1 MPNRLA
7 QLTSSFPAALA
18 SPARRRTFDRFELRR
33 ELGSGVT
40 GVVWQ
45 AWDRQRT
52 AEVAL
57 KILHRF
63 DPALVCR
70 FKQEFRTLADVRHR
84 NIVRFHELFEIDER
98 LFFSMELIDGVDL
111 MSWVWGYRQ
120 DDALSAAPLDPIDDE
135 DALTSPFC
143 EDTKPTVVT
152 LAGPKVDHER
162 LRDSFAQLGRGL
174 AHLHGAGYL
183 HRDLKPSNLMVRN
196 DGHLMIL
203 DFGLAVSLLAP
214 FGGDLEKAVGTIAYM
229 APEIAEQRTPDER
242 ADYYSFGVLLF
253 EALTGRTP
261 FSGDNVAAVLAAKAA
276 GEAPRPSQLVP
287 DVPADLDDLCHALL
301 QRDPAQRAGAAEV
314 ARFFLDDGDEITAVT
329 PPRIDSERSARMMR
343 AGSQA
348 SRPPV
353 VGRGREVE
361 RLCADLARVQR
372 GGLCCRLVTG
382 PSGIGKSAFAAE
394 LAHTLEA
401 QTPPVTVLRGRCH
414 DREAIPFRA
423 VDQVV
428 DALAQHLAA
437 LGPAER
443 AKVTPMRAHLLAE
456 LFPVL
461 RVIAAEHVRLRPRDP
476 GVLRLAAFATLRD
489 LLRELALLRPLVLMI
504 DDLHLAD
511 PDSLDLIAQV
521 FLGPEPPQLLLVG
534 LGRSGA
540 VMDQLG
546 RLALTGGAGEIAFER
561 LELGPL
567 QGEHAEQ
574 VARALASYMDVA
586 LPDASQVA
594 ADTRGHPGFTYDIL
608 RAGQAAGSTSGAL
621 PGASSLA
628 LASSSSLPLA
638 SGDFAPDATAGDLA
652 GDLTGEFSAQ
662 FALGSD
668 VHSLAE
674 LGRGPLA
681 SLPLSP
687 TASGDSL
694 PALASVL
701 TTRILGLDDVGR
713 RVIELLCAVDGPCSV
728 QLAADLLDAGV
739 GEIAA
744 ALDELVDA
752 DLVVATG
759 RSDDDAFE
767 LYHERIRDVAEAT
780 LGDESFA
787 AINRTLAEALEA
799 RGDADPARLLRHWQL
814 AGDRVRAAH
823 YRMILAAKAVSAL
836 ELQRAAL
843 YHETSLRDE
852 LPPDLERHIRTALG
866 EIYGFLGRQSDSA
879 TQLLAAAALTRGE
892 PAIELRGRAAAV
904 LLQAVEVEAGC
915 ALIEDVLQELGCATA
930 PPPASAP
937 VERITGGV
945 SGGGGSPGREPGALA
960 RPRRASGPISAP
972 LATALAAEL
981 AQSVPARL
989 VARLRKA
996 MPVRWRPRR
1005 TTLPF
1010 QARAADSV
1018 PLRQSLMLD
1027 ALATAS
1033 IGVGVL
1039 QPMRG
1044 RAYQQ
1049 RYLELAR
1056 QVGDRVRYL
1065 RALCADAAWAACS
1078 GSSARERADEA
1089 LARAAA
1095 VLPTPPPS
1103 RLRGELELA
1112 TAISEFHLGD
1122 FPRGR
1127 RAVERAL
1134 AALDADSLGAQFELR
1149 QARAYASWLAW
1160 LTGDYATFARRTPAW
1175 AAQARDLGDRFALTL
1190 LTCDVCIAAWLLAD
1204 DVVTA
1209 ERQLEEAE
1217 RTWCDVDAPMQRW
1230 LIASARVQL
1239 ELYRGDPGA
1248 ALAALEPALAAARR
1262 GGLHQVETLR
1272 VFMLHLEL
1280 RTSLALAAAAPRT
1293 GGDARLER
1301 ALYLERATSLRQ
1313 HLASIPSPWAKA
1325 LAALG
1330 NATCLELAG
1339 HLEPARRA
1347 YATAERALTAAG
1359 LAGYAAAA
1367 AWCAAALAPSLPTLA
1382 SLPPPRPATDREV
1395 FSQGGFVPQAV
1406 TSIDLAPSA
1415 GAAGLASIRD
1425 PERFFA
1431 FLVGATS

>member
-7 QLTSSFPAALA
+7 PLTSSFPAALA

-63 DPALVCR
+63 DPALVRR

-84 NIVRFHELFEIDER
+84 NIVRFHELFEIEER

-120 DDALSAAPLDPIDDE
+120 DDALSAAPIEPIDDE
-135 DALTSPFC
+135 DAVTSPFC

-152 LAGPKVDHER
+152 WAGPKVDHER

-183 HRDLKPSNLMVRN
+183 HRDLKPSNLMVRK
-196 DGHLMIL
+196 DGRLMIL

-261 FSGDNVAAVLAAKAA
+261 FSGDSVAAVLAAKAA

-329 PPRIDSERSARMMR
+329 PPRIDSERSARMLR
-343 AGSQA
+343 AGSLA

-382 PSGIGKSAFAAE
+382 PSGIGKSAFASE

-423 VDQVV
+423 IDQIV

-437 LGPAER
+437 LDPAER
-443 AKVTPMRAHLLAE
+443 AQVTPMRAHLLAE

-461 RVIAAEHVRLRPRDP
+461 RGLAAEHVRLRPRDP

-489 LLRELALLRPLVLMI
+489 LLRALALLRPLVLLI

-608 RAGQAAGSTSGAL
+608 RAGQAAG
-621 PGASSLA
+621 ASSLA

-638 SGDFAPDATAGDLA
+638 GADFAPHATTRALPPGLTGELGADLA
-652 GDLTGEFSAQ
+652 GELSAQ
-662 FALGSD
+662 LALGSD

-674 LGRGPLA
+674 LGRGPLPA
-681 SLPLSP
+681 LPSSS
-687 TASGDSL
+687 AAGDSL

-728 QLAADLLDAGV
+728 QLAADLLGAGV

-780 LGDESFA
+780 LGAESFA

-814 AGDRVRAAH
+814 GGDRLRAAH
-823 YRMILAAKAVSAL
+823 YRMILAARAVSAL

-852 LPPDLERHIRTALG
+852 LPPELERRIRTSLG

-892 PAIELRGRAAAV
+892 PALELRCRAAAV

-915 ALIEDVLQELGCATA
+915 ALIEDVLEELGCATPP
-930 PPPASAP
+930 PPPAAM

-945 SGGGGSPGREPGALA
+945 TSGPGGEAGAA
-960 RPRRASGPISAP
+960 PRPRRASGPISAP
-972 LATALAAEL
+972 LATALAAEM
-981 AQSVPARL
+981 APSVPARL

-1010 QARAADSV
+1010 QARAAEAV
-1018 PLRQSLMLD
+1018 PPRQSLMLD

-1049 RYLELAR
+1049 RHLELAR

-1065 RALCADAAWAACS
+1065 RALCAEAAWAACS

-1095 VLPTPPPS
+1095 VLPSPPPS
-1103 RLRGELELA
+1103 RLRGEFELA

-1127 RAVERAL
+1127 LAVERAL

-1160 LTGDYATFARRTPAW
+1160 LTGDYATLARRTPAW

-1190 LTCDVCIAAWLLAD
+1190 LTTDVCIAAWLLAD
-1204 DVVTA
+1204 DIVTA
-1209 ERQLEEAE
+1209 ERQLDEAE
-1217 RTWCDVDAPMQRW
+1217 RTWSDVDAPMQRW

-1248 ALAALEPALAAARR
+1248 ALAALEPALVAARR

-1280 RTSLALAAAAPRT
+1280 RTALALAAAAPRP
-1293 GGDARLER
+1293 GGDAHLER

-1313 HLASIPSPWAKA
+1313 HLASIPTPWAQA

-1347 YATAERALTAAG
+1347 YATAERALTSAG
-1359 LAGYAAAA
+1359 LAGYAGAA
-1367 AWCAAALAPSLPTLA
+1367 AWCAAALAPALPTLA

-1395 FSQGGFVPQAV
+1395 FSQDGLAPEDVP
-1406 TSIDLAPSA
+1406 SPGLAPS
-1415 GAAGLASIRD
+1415 GLASIRD
-1425 PERFFA
+1425 PERFFS